1 MRLFEKY
8 RPSSL
13 DEVVGQPKAC
23 AVIRSAINRGALG
36 GSAWWI
42 SGPSGSGK
50 TTLARIIAGEIADGW
65 FIREFD
71 SGDNVKSADV
81 DELERGLWLSA
92 TGKGGRA
99 WIINEAHGLRT
110 DIVRRLL
117 GILER
122 LPDHVV
128 IVFTTT
134 WDGAELFEDAHIDAG
149 AFASRCVCLRLTN
162 QGLAQAFAERVR
174 TIAQAEHLDGRPI
187 GEYVKLA
194 QRCKNNARAML
205 QEVEAGAM
213 IGGAA

>member
-1 MRLFEKY
+1 MRLYEKW
-8 RPSSL
+8 RPRTL
-13 DEVVGQPKAC
+13 DDVAGQPRAV
-23 AVIRSAINRGALG
+23 AVIRAAITGERLG

-50 TTLARIIAGEIADGW
+50 TTLARIIAHEIADDW
-65 FIREFD
+65 FVHEFD
-71 SGDNVKSADV
+71 SGDAVRSGDI

-134 WDGAELFEDAHIDAG
+134 WDGESLFEDAHIDAG
-149 AFASRCVCLRLTN
+149 AFASRCMCLRLTN

-174 TIAQAEHLDGRPI
+174 TIAQAEGLDGKPI
-187 GEYVKLA
+187 GDYVKLA
-194 QRCKNNARAML
+194 QRCKNNARAMI
-205 QEVEAGAM
+205 QEIESGAM

>member
-1 MRLFEKY
+1 MRLYEKY
-8 RPSSL
+8 RPSELSQ
-13 DEVVGQPKAC
+13 VVGQPKAC
-23 AVIRSAINRGALG
+23 AAVGAAINGNRIG

-50 TTLARIIAGEIADGW
+50 TTLARIIARELADDW
-65 FIREFD
+65 MVNEFD
-71 SGDNVKSADV
+71 SGDAVRAGDI
-81 DELERGLWLSA
+81 DELERSLWLSA
-92 TGKGGRA
+92 PGKGGRA

-122 LPDHVV
+122 LPDRVC

-149 AFASRCVCLRLTN
+149 AFASRCLCLRLTN

-174 TIAQAEHLDGRPI
+174 DIAQAEGLDGQPVAA
-187 GEYVKLA
+187 YVKLA

-205 QEVEAGAM
+205 MEVESGCM

>member
-1 MRLFEKY
+1 MRLYEKY
-8 RPSSL
+8 RPRTL
-13 DEVVGQPKAC
+13 ADVVGQPKAC
-23 AVIRSAINRGALG
+23 AVISSAIAGERLG

-50 TTLARIIAGEIADGW
+50 TTLARIIAHELADDW
-65 FIREFD
+65 FVQEFD
-71 SGDNVKSADV
+71 SGDAVRSGDI

-128 IVFTTT
+128 VVFTTT
-134 WDGAELFEDAHIDAG
+134 WDGESLFEDAHIDAG
-149 AFASRCVCLRLTN
+149 AFASRCACLRLTN
-162 QGLAQAFAERVR
+162 QGLSQAFAERVQ
-174 TIAQAEHLDGRPI
+174 TIAQAEGLDGRPI
-187 GEYVKLA
+187 GDYVKLA
-194 QRCKNNARAML
+194 QRCKNNARAMI
-205 QEVEAGAM
+205 QEIEAGAM